1 MDGMAIFIDSL
12 INKSMCKTFVEMKRK
27 IPIKK
32 RKKERKVPVELNPVA
47 IYNIVLEC
55 ETDQFNCHIMTNSS
69 TQTKHHE
76 VRVVRKLQGK
86 VSFLKNIYCSKKGI
100 FAV

>member
-1 MDGMAIFIDSL
+1 MAGMAIFIDSL

-27 IPIKK
+27 ISIE
-32 RKKERKVPVELNPVA
+32 RKKERKVTVELNPVA

-55 ETDQFNCHIMTNSS
+55 ETGQFNCHIMANLS

-86 VSFLKNIYCSKKGI
+86 LSFLKNIYCSKKGI